1 MVSYKMLAQS
11 NSGMSSNGM
20 ADGPGAIRPP
30 EPIWGAETIRGR
42 RVGSTGP
49 PLIEVSAA

>member
-1 MVSYKMLAQS
+1 
-11 NSGMSSNGM
+11 MSSNGT

-30 EPIWGAETIRGR
+30 EPIWGAETIRGPVDPTR
-42 RVGSTGP
+42 RP